1 MGGEGKGFTL
11 AQVSEHNNPKD
22 CWLVIGGKVICYY
35 GYLLSFLS
43 IQPWLVI
50 YLMFAFVLVYFCSSI
65 GFLQCAYFC
74 FFASMCVSL
83 MLLLLRRLDHL
94 LIVLGFL
101 LLIIIHNGSYLV
113 FYALI
118 YEYSSCL
125 FYLKPPSIAF
135 MFITVASKGTSK
147 YYRRVACSDTSF
159 C

>member
-43 IQPWLVI
+43 IQPWLAI

-118 YEYSSCL
+118 YEYSLCL
-125 FYLKPPSIAF
+125 LLWQAKELLHTIGELHIRTRHFVREGK
-135 MFITVASKGTSK
+135 ASAL
-147 YYRRVACSDTSF
+147 Y
-159 C
+159 